1 MYSIE
6 GYMGGD
12 LVFRRNTPSRRGV
25 ETLINEGLSA
35 LMAADAASRDYI
47 EVLQFFQ
54 DDPENPEVLSITFV
68 SDGYDEVIE
77 PEDSDWDSVT
87 EEILQRDAETEME
100 SKVFRSPLDDLSDE
114 IL

>member
-35 LMAADAASRDYI
+35 LLAAKAANRDYI
-47 EVLQFFQ
+47 EVLQYFPE
-54 DDPENPEVLSITFV
+54 DPENPDVISITFV
-68 SDGYDEVIE
+68 SDGYIDIIE
-77 PEDSDWDSVT
+77 PDESDWESVT
-87 EEILQRDAETEME
+87 EEILERESETVE
-100 SKVFRSPLDDLSDE
+100 VFRSPLDDLSDE